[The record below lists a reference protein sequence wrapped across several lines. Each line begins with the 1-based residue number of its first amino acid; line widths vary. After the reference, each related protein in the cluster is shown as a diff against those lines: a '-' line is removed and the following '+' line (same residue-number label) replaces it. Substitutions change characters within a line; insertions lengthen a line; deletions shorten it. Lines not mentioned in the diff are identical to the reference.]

1 MKRIGAGEQ
10 EDIGSR
16 DHPFS
21 LSPFLPFS
29 AVSRSWRRNL
39 RAAWRDTL
47 LLLRQFAAPL
57 LLFSLVIVGGGLLY
71 YALARV
77 AGEPVDSPAEA
88 IYLTLGLVF
97 FQPIGEFPHVWYLQ
111 LFYFAVPVLGLGVL
125 AAGLADFGRLF
136 FNRRARRKEW
146 EMAVASTLNRHLVLI
161 GLGHLGYRVM
171 ETLVDSGQQVV
182 VIEYNPKPELIE
194 GARRLGVPVIQADGR
209 SPEALEGAGTARAR
223 AILLCTQNDVLNLQI
238 AFVAQRLN
246 PAIEVVVRIFDDD
259 FAADV
264 AARFGFR
271 ALSATGL
278 AAPAF
283 ASAASG
289 VDVTRPIT
297 VDGRPF
303 SLASL
308 TLRRGS
314 PLAGRSVGDIEGAFE
329 VSVVLLRRDGA
340 SDPHPAAERRVA
352 EGDVVAVLGEPERIA
367 RLTAENQE

>member
-1 MKRIGAGEQ
+1 MAG
-10 EDIGSR
+10 GGG
-16 DHPFS
+16 
-21 LSPFLPFS
+21 LSGKAWPRK
-29 AVSRSWRRNL
+29 AWGRNA

-71 YALARV
+71 FALARV
-77 AGEPVDSPAEA
+77 AGEPLDSPAEA
-88 IYLTLGLVF
+88 IYLTLGLAL
-97 FQPIGEFPHVWYLQ
+97 FQPNGEFPHVWYLQ
-111 LFYFAVPVLGLGVL
+111 LFYFAVPVLGLGIL

-146 EMAVASTLNRHLVLI
+146 EMAVASTFNRHLVLI

-171 ETLVDSGQQVV
+171 ETLVQNGQQVV
-182 VIEYNPKPELIE
+182 VIEHDPKPQLLE

-209 SPEALEGAGTARAR
+209 SPEALEGAGTARAQ

-246 PAIEVVVRIFDDD
+246 PNIEVVVRIFDDG

-264 AARFGFR
+264 AAKFGFR

-314 PLAGRSVGDIEGAFE
+314 PLAGRPVGEIERDFD
-329 VSVVLLRRDGA
+329 VSVVLIRRDGQ
-340 SDPHPAAERRVA
+340 SDPHPAAERPTI
-352 EGDVVAVLGEPERIA
+352 EGDTLAVLGEAGMIA
-367 RLTAENQE
+367 RMVAANQ

>member
-1 MKRIGAGEQ
+1 
-10 EDIGSR
+10 
-16 DHPFS
+16 
-21 LSPFLPFS
+21 
-29 AVSRSWRRNL
+29 
-39 RAAWRDTL
+39 
-47 LLLRQFAAPL
+47 
-57 LLFSLVIVGGGLLY
+57 
-71 YALARV
+71 
-77 AGEPVDSPAEA
+77 
-88 IYLTLGLVF
+88 
-97 FQPIGEFPHVWYLQ
+97 
-111 LFYFAVPVLGLGVL
+111 
-125 AAGLADFGRLF
+125 
-136 FNRRARRKEW
+136 
-146 EMAVASTLNRHLVLI
+146 MAVASTFNRHLVLI

-171 ETLVDSGQQVV
+171 ETLVQNGQQVV
-182 VIEYNPKPELIE
+182 VIEHDPKPQLLE

-209 SPEALEGAGTARAR
+209 SPEALEGAGTARAQ

-246 PAIEVVVRIFDDD
+246 PNIEVVVRIFDDG

-264 AARFGFR
+264 AAKFGFR

-314 PLAGRSVGDIEGAFE
+314 PLAGRPVGEIERDFD
-329 VSVVLLRRDGA
+329 VSVVLIRRDGQ
-340 SDPHPAAERRVA
+340 SDPHPAAERPTI
-352 EGDVVAVLGEPERIA
+352 EGDTLAVLGEAGMIA
-367 RLTAENQE
+367 RMVAANQ

>member
-1 MKRIGAGEQ
+1 
-10 EDIGSR
+10 
-16 DHPFS
+16 
-21 LSPFLPFS
+21 
-29 AVSRSWRRNL
+29 
-39 RAAWRDTL
+39 
-47 LLLRQFAAPL
+47 
-57 LLFSLVIVGGGLLY
+57 
-71 YALARV
+71 
-77 AGEPVDSPAEA
+77 
-88 IYLTLGLVF
+88 
-97 FQPIGEFPHVWYLQ
+97 
-111 LFYFAVPVLGLGVL
+111 
-125 AAGLADFGRLF
+125 
-136 FNRRARRKEW
+136 
-146 EMAVASTLNRHLVLI
+146 MAVASTFNRHLVLI

-171 ETLVDSGQQVV
+171 ETLVNNGQQVV
-182 VIEYNPKPELIE
+182 VIEHDPKPQLLE
-194 GARRLGVPVIQADGR
+194 GARRLKVTVIQADGR

-238 AFVAQRLN
+238 AFAAQRLN
-246 PAIEVVVRIFDDD
+246 PTIEVVVRIFDDE

-264 AARFGFR
+264 TARFGFR

-308 TLRRGS
+308 TLGRGS
-314 PLAGRSVGDIEGAFE
+314 PLAGRAVGEIEGAFE

-352 EGDVVAVLGEPERIA
+352 EGDVVAVLGEPEHLA
-367 RLTAENQE
+367 RLTAENGG

>member
-1 MKRIGAGEQ
+1 
-10 EDIGSR
+10 
-16 DHPFS
+16 
-21 LSPFLPFS
+21 
-29 AVSRSWRRNL
+29 L

-47 LLLRQFAAPL
+47 LLLRQFAGPL

-97 FQPIGEFPHVWYLQ
+97 FQPIGDFPHVWYLQ

-146 EMAVASTLNRHLVLI
+146 EMAVASTFNRHLVLI

-171 ETLVDSGQQVV
+171 ETLVNSGQQVA
-182 VIEYNPKPELIE
+182 VIEYDPKPELLE

-238 AFVAQRLN
+238 AFLAQRMN
-246 PAIEVVVRIFDDD
+246 PNIEVVVRIFDDD

-264 AARFGFR
+264 ASRFGFR

-308 TLRRGS
+308 TLQPGS
-314 PLAGRSVGDIEGAFE
+314 PLAGRSVGEIEGAFE
-329 VSVVLLRRDGA
+329 VSVVLIRRDGQP
-340 SDPHPAAERRVA
+340 DPHPAAARMVA
-352 EGDVVAVLGEPERIA
+352 AGDIVAVLGEPERIA
-367 RLTAENQE
+367 RLTTEIGSRG

>member
-1 MKRIGAGEQ
+1 MAG
-10 EDIGSR
+10 GGG
-16 DHPFS
+16 
-21 LSPFLPFS
+21 LSGKAWPRK
-29 AVSRSWRRNL
+29 AWGRNA

-71 YALARV
+71 FALARV
-77 AGEPVDSPAEA
+77 AGEPLDSPAEA
-88 IYLTLGLVF
+88 IYLTLGLAL
-97 FQPIGEFPHVWYLQ
+97 FQPNGEFPHVWYLQ
-111 LFYFAVPVLGLGVL
+111 LFYFAVPVLGLGIL

-146 EMAVASTLNRHLVLI
+146 EMAVASTFNRHLVLI

-171 ETLVDSGQQVV
+171 ETLVQNGQQVV
-182 VIEYNPKPELIE
+182 VIEHDPKPQLLE

-209 SPEALEGAGTARAR
+209 SPEALEGAGTARAQ

-246 PAIEVVVRIFDDD
+246 PNIEVVVRIFDDG

-264 AARFGFR
+264 AAKFGFR

-283 ASAASG
+283 ASAAAG

-308 TLRRGS
+308 TVHPGS
-314 PLAGRSVGDIEGAFE
+314 RLAGLSVAQLESEMD

-340 SDPHPAAERRVA
+340 SDPHPAAGRIIAGR
-352 EGDVVAVLGEPERIA
+352 DVIAVLGEPNHIA
-367 RLTAENQE
+367 RLTGENQG